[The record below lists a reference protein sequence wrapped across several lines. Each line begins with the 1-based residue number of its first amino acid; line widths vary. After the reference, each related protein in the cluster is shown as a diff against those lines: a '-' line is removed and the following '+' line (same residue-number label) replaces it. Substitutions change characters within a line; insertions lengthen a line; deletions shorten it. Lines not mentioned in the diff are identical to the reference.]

1 MTIFQLRGGNSGY
14 SINGIPYSNTQQA
27 CLRII
32 LLRHHKIEPS
42 IDETSK
48 KVFEVG
54 FLNERLHITPNKEAD
69 FKVAV
74 PLTENTTF
82 CGSVDFMTNEG
93 PEEHKS
99 VTSLNTY
106 EEVFTNSFYKMDNL
120 AQLANY
126 MVATKSPKGKLIYT
140 SFIKAINYSDIKKYS
155 WEEIQ
160 EKISSTY
167 NKDFPPEVKVFNV
180 NLDREGRFYV
190 DGKAQNL
197 YIRYIKEFWSLAAE
211 VVENNIV
218 YPTRPKTTKQ
228 GSPCLFCPFKKACK
242 QWETSP
248 TTTEDFLDLAKTCI
262 SP

>member
-1 MTIFQLRGGNSGY
+1 MSLFQIRGGNSGY
-14 SINGIPYSNTQQA
+14 AINGIPYSNSQQA

-32 LLRHHKIEPS
+32 LLRHHKIEPP
-42 IDETSK
+42 IDDTSK

-54 FLNERLHITPNKEAD
+54 FLNERFHSSPDKQPD

-74 PLTENTTF
+74 SLTENTSF
-82 CGSVDFMTNEG
+82 CGSVDFMTKEG

-106 EEVFTNSFYKMDNL
+106 EEVFTNNFYKMDNL
-120 AQLANY
+120 TQLANY

-140 SFIKAINYSDIKKYS
+140 SYTQAITYSDIKNYS
-155 WEEIQ
+155 WEEINQ
-160 EKISSTY
+160 KISTIY
-167 NKDFPPEVKVFNV
+167 NKNNPPEVKVFNV

-190 DGKAQNL
+190 DGKPQNL

-218 YPTRPKTTKQ
+218 YPTRPKSTKQ

-242 QWETSP
+242 KWDENP
-248 TTTEDFLDLAKTCI
+248 TTTEDFLEAAKTCI
-262 SP
+262 SL